1 MQRFFNL
8 INPLFLRSMLC
19 GLRLRHVIKAGASR
33 PSLVSHPPERR
44 FPHGREFN
52 SNFFFWFSCFA
63 KIVEHGDVSFQLV
76 TGRVW
81 RGSAFGGV
89 KGRTELPGIVEGE
102 NLLRSLDAKS
112 RV

>member
-1 MQRFFNL
+1 VSSTRIFFL
-8 INPLFLRSMLC
+8 
-19 GLRLRHVIKAGASR
+19 
-33 PSLVSHPPERR
+33 
-44 FPHGREFN
+44 
-52 SNFFFWFSCFA
+52 WFSYFV

-102 NLLRSLDAKS
+102 NLLRSSMLRAGLTS
-112 RV
+112 FSS